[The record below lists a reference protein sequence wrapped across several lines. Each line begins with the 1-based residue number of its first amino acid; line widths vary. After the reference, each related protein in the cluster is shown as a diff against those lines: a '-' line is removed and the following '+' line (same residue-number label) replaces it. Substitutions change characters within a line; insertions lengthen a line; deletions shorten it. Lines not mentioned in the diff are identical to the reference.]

1 MSCSTAESGIVCT
14 RVVMIA
20 GMLASAVAAFFVLS
34 RFREAGTSM
43 PTIPDAGDEIN
54 GM

>member
-1 MSCSTAESGIVCT
+1 
-14 RVVMIA
+14 
-20 GMLASAVAAFFVLS
+20 VLS